1 MLDVDSFLLDNY
13 PNFCAR
19 RPRLYKRLTQL
30 LRLLFNE
37 RQFKYFESQYPHLKG
52 FEFAEQVLEFFD
64 FSFTVRETE
73 REKIPRQG
81 RVVIVANHPIGSL
94 DGLALLKLMREVR
107 PDVRVVANDLL
118 MAIKPLQSVLLPVD
132 NMNGKTARDSLHA
145 ITDHLQKE
153 GALIIFPAGEVSRLG
168 AKGIRDT
175 RWRNGFLRFASKTGS
190 PIIPLFINA
199 RNSMFFYALSLLARP
214 LSTIWLVR
222 EMFKQN
228 HNCVDIR
235 IGNPISY
242 QDYSKLPLSINEQS
256 SLFRRHLYAIG
267 KDRKG
272 ILPTSSAIATP
283 ENRASLRRDI
293 RNCQLLGMTK
303 DNKHIYLYQGSID
316 GSADC
321 CIMREIGRLREIAFR
336 AVGEGTGL
344 RRDNDIYDHH
354 YHQLIL
360 WDEDE
365 LEIAGAYRFHP
376 TDQIDL
382 ASHSSQLYSST
393 LFDLQPAMQEK
404 LQQGI
409 ELGRSFV
416 QPRYWGRRSLDYLW
430 YGIGA
435 FLRANPE
442 YRYLFGPVTLS
453 NSFPPQAMEM
463 LVHFYSTHFPP
474 TDCYAVPR
482 LPYIITPQRT
492 EALNKLFPGQDYQSE
507 FTLLKERL
515 TAMNLSVPTLYKQYS
530 ELCEPGGV
538 EFVAFNIDPDFAL
551 CIDGLIVVDIEQLKE
566 SRRQRYLGE

>member
-1 MLDVDSFLLDNY
+1 M
-13 PNFCAR
+13 
-19 RPRLYKRLTQL
+19 
-30 LRLLFNE
+30 
-37 RQFKYFESQYPHLKG
+37 
-52 FEFAEQVLEFFD
+52 
-64 FSFTVRETE
+64 
-73 REKIPRQG
+73 
-81 RVVIVANHPIGSL
+81 
-94 DGLALLKLMREVR
+94 
-107 PDVRVVANDLL
+107 ANDLL
-118 MAIKPLQSVLLPVD
+118 MAIKPLQPVLLPVD

-199 RNSMFFYALSLLARP
+199 RNSMFFYALSVLARP

-283 ENRASLRRDI
+283 ENRAGLRRDI
-293 RNCQLLGMTK
+293 RNCKLLGMTK
-303 DNKHIYLYQGSID
+303 DNKHIYLYQGS
-316 GSADC
+316 SNENADC

-382 ASHSSQLYSST
+382 ASDTSQLYSSS
-393 LFDLQPAMQEK
+393 LFDLQPALQEK

-453 NSFPPQAMEM
+453 NSFPPIFRQQIVTRSRGCPTSLPHSAQRSLTSFSQA
-463 LVHFYSTHFPP
+463 T
-474 TDCYAVPR
+474 
-482 LPYIITPQRT
+482 ITKV
-492 EALNKLFPGQDYQSE
+492 NS
-507 FTLLKERL
+507 
-515 TAMNLSVPTLYKQYS
+515 
-530 ELCEPGGV
+530 LC
-538 EFVAFNIDPDFAL
+538 L
-551 CIDGLIVVDIEQLKE
+551 
-566 SRRQRYLGE
+566 RRD

>member
-1 MLDVDSFLLDNY
+1 
-13 PNFCAR
+13 
-19 RPRLYKRLTQL
+19 
-30 LRLLFNE
+30 
-37 RQFKYFESQYPHLKG
+37 
-52 FEFAEQVLEFFD
+52 
-64 FSFTVRETE
+64 
-73 REKIPRQG
+73 
-81 RVVIVANHPIGSL
+81 
-94 DGLALLKLMREVR
+94 
-107 PDVRVVANDLL
+107 
-118 MAIKPLQSVLLPVD
+118 
-132 NMNGKTARDSLHA
+132 
-145 ITDHLQKE
+145 
-153 GALIIFPAGEVSRLG
+153 
-168 AKGIRDT
+168 
-175 RWRNGFLRFASKTGS
+175 
-190 PIIPLFINA
+190 
-199 RNSMFFYALSLLARP
+199 
-214 LSTIWLVR
+214 
-222 EMFKQN
+222 
-228 HNCVDIR
+228 
-235 IGNPISY
+235 
-242 QDYSKLPLSINEQS
+242 
-256 SLFRRHLYAIG
+256 
-267 KDRKG
+267 
-272 ILPTSSAIATP
+272 
-283 ENRASLRRDI
+283 
-293 RNCQLLGMTK
+293 MTK
-303 DNKHIYLYQGSID
+303 DNKHIYLYQGS
-316 GSADC
+316 SNENMDC

-376 TDQIDL
+376 TDQINL

-492 EALNKLFPGQDYQSE
+492 EELNKLFPGQDYQSE